1 MDTKNRQSNN
11 FKKRCP
17 LLTARS
23 MDQPTQ
29 CIRAT
34 TSFSFFLFWGFSKIA
49 SESEAERAS
58 TVGNALPYATRWRR
72 LFSEL
77 PSLAPADLQTAAK
90 SQYIAVLQNSQWNNM
105 NGYTSMWFF
114 KSSRKNLA
122 ASHVDLAEL
131 HHLGSSLAWN
141 RLQGSSRA
149 DSRAKLAHP
158 KMLDPAFRRFRGFG
172 WSSWWGSWGRWGRGS
187 WRSWRFQL
195 RLRLRFFLLF
205 HHLLQSMVAPK
216 RCEYS
221 ANGLTAAATVNEA
234 KNSHSAMAVSKLSG
248 KVLSHD
254 FFGG

>member
-141 RLQGSSRA
+141 RLQGSSRIF
-149 DSRAKLAHP
+149 K
-158 KMLDPAFRRFRGFG
+158 G
-172 WSSWWGSWGRWGRGS
+172 W
-187 WRSWRFQL
+187 F
-195 RLRLRFFLLF
+195 
-205 HHLLQSMVAPK
+205 K
-216 RCEYS
+216 
-221 ANGLTAAATVNEA
+221 
-234 KNSHSAMAVSKLSG
+234 G
-248 KVLSHD
+248 KVGTSQNVGPCLQALQGLWVEQLVRLVRPVRPGKLEKLTLPASASFFSSFPSPPAVHGGPKKVWILCKWVDSSCHCKWSWELSFRH
-254 FFGG
+254 GSQQT